1 MSKHTKYINAFGDTK
16 RQRSMLFKSS
26 KKILGEK
33 RCASLCALGRG
44 KQGVSLPKGS
54 GNMRWEPE

>member
-1 MSKHTKYINAFGDTK
+1 MSKHIKYINAFGDTK
-16 RQRSMLFKSS
+16 KKRSMSFKSS

-33 RCASLCALGRG
+33 RGASLCALSRG
-44 KQGVSLPKGS
+44 KQGVSVYKRS